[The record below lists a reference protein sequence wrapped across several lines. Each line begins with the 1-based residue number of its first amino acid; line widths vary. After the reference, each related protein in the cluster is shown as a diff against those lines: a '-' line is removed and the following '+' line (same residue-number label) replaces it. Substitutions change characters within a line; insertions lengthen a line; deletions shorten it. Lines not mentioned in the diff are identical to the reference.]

1 MTDVTTSR
9 SSLLEGVPRRAVA
22 GISAAIVLWTSNV
35 FFVRK
40 ADDILVF
47 TTWRMALAIPVLA
60 VTAAAVRL
68 GPTGSP
74 PVKREPLGRG
84 VQVGILGVGAL
95 FGVSALVNF
104 VALNETTLVNV
115 GVIHALQ
122 PAVVAALA
130 GRYLGERVDTQLLAW
145 VGIAIGGAVLVAAA
159 SGGVGTWSLH
169 GDVLAVLGLAL
180 NSLWFLAGRWVRTRT
195 HIDATAY
202 MLAVFGA
209 GAATLIVITA
219 AMGRSFGADSR
230 TLFLAAMTALFGTVG
245 HTLVVWAHRFV
256 PAAVSSLFI
265 LSQPVLIAVL
275 AWIAFDEGIRP
286 LHIAGGAVV
295 LLSLGRIVLSTT
307 GDEPPPTPPGDLPDA
322 REDAPSAD
330 PA

>member
-1 MTDVTTSR
+1 MTDVATSR
-9 SSLLEGVPRRAVA
+9 SSPLEGVPRRALGGVT
-22 GISAAIVLWTSNV
+22 IAIVLWTSNV

-47 TTWRMALAIPVLA
+47 TTWRMVFAIPVLA
-60 VTAAAVRL
+60 VTAAAIRL

-74 PVKREPLGRG
+74 PVERVPLGRG
-84 VQVGILGVGAL
+84 VRVGILGVGAL

-130 GRYLGERVDTQLLAW
+130 GRYLGERVDSQLLTW
-145 VGIAIGGAVLVAAA
+145 VGIAIGGALLVAAA

-169 GDVLAVLGLAL
+169 GDLLAVLGLGL
-180 NSLWFLAGRWVRTRT
+180 NSAWFLAGRWVRTRT
-195 HIDATAY
+195 QIDATAY

-209 GAATLIVITA
+209 GAVTLLVISTVS
-219 AMGRSFGADSR
+219 GRSLGTDSR

-245 HTLVVWAHRFV
+245 HTIVVWAHRFV

-265 LSQPVLIAVL
+265 LSQPALIAIL
-275 AWIAFDEGIRP
+275 AWLAFDEGISP
-286 LHIAGGAVV
+286 LHVVGGAVV
-295 LLSLGRIVLSTT
+295 LLSLGRIVVSTT

-322 REDAPSAD
+322 REDAPV
-330 PA
+330 